1 MNRPLIF
8 CFFSLLILNIFSCFG
23 QENSVYEIPFSTE
36 KKLLVFKGKLNGV
49 ETDFA
54 FDTGAAEGIATTKDE
69 HRNGVSRTN
78 SSQQI
83 IDGNGKLT
91 RLQTVFTKELSIGG
105 FTFENVRASIN
116 DMQYLYCMN
125 LYLLGADI
133 IRKLNWE
140 FDFEKMVLKVSKNS
154 FAVTENMTV
163 IPVIYEYNT
172 PRTKLTLDGVVF
184 KDVLIDIGF
193 TGSMTIPITDKKIQN
208 FLEIKRQLGQVS
220 SQLAS
225 SFAAAGM
232 SKPSLTE
239 TVMIDSLS
247 IDNHLFKEIEADFK
261 ANTDFKIG
269 LGFFTATC
277 DKVIINNSQK
287 KYYLQ
292 LKNKSTFKSKFPV
305 SVLLVDGKLRV
316 SYVTLSDNVINN
328 NFTINEEVK
337 SINGKRASDFV
348 DECHFLNWFYL
359 TKWEKLIIQKTN
371 GETVEVLRSL
381 NSNQK

>member
-1 MNRPLIF
+1 MNRRLFIF
-8 CFFSLLILNIFSCFG
+8 LVLLLNIFSGYG
-23 QENSVYEIPFSTE
+23 QENSIYEIPFSIE
-36 KKLLVFKGKLNGV
+36 KRLLVFKGKLNGV

-69 HRNGVSRTN
+69 QRNGVSRIN

-83 IDGNGKLT
+83 IDGNGKVA

-125 LYLLGADI
+125 LYLLGADV

-140 FDFEKMVLKVSKNS
+140 FDFEKMVLKVSKNN
-154 FAVTENMTV
+154 FPINENMAV
-163 IPVIYEYNT
+163 IPVTYQYNT
-172 PRTKLTLDGVVF
+172 PRTKLTLFGVAL

-193 TGSMTIPITDKKIQN
+193 TGSMTIPTTDKKIQN
-208 FLEIKRQLGQVS
+208 LLEAKRQLGLVT

-225 SFAAAGM
+225 SFAATGM

-239 TVMIDSLS
+239 TIMIDSLR
-247 IDNHLFKEIEADFK
+247 IDNYLFKEIEADFK

-292 LKNKSTFKSKFPV
+292 LKSKSSFKDKFPV
-305 SVLLVDGKLRV
+305 SILLADGKLKI
-316 SYVTLSDNVINN
+316 SFIMLSDSVINKK
-328 NFTINEEVK
+328 FAINEEVK
-337 SINGKRASDFV
+337 SINGKTASDFV

-359 TKWEKLIIQKTN
+359 AKWEKFIIQKTN
-371 GETVEVLRSL
+371 GETIEVLRST
-381 NSNQK
+381 SR